1 VKSSGSDKTAAALE
15 AQCETAGADVYSLRL
30 YVLGASYKSIQAI
43 ARTRAV
49 CEQHLAGRYD
59 LKVIDLYQHP
69 GMAAQGGI
77 VATPTLVREAP
88 TPRRL
93 LVGDLSN
100 SDSVLRALGVAA

>member
-1 VKSSGSDKTAAALE
+1 MESNGPTKTAAALE
-15 AQCETAGADVYSLRL
+15 KQHVTSDAEIYCLRL
-30 YVLGASYKSIQAI
+30 YVLGASHKSVKAI
-43 ARTRAV
+43 ARARAV

-59 LKVIDLYQHP
+59 LKVVDLYQNP

-93 LVGDLSN
+93 LVGDLSDAN
-100 SDSVLRALGVAA
+100 SVLRALGVAA